1 MRALGPRGAVHLRT
15 SSTPGRRF
23 HELAQVL
30 ADLQNTTGCWLIV
43 NDRVDIAA
51 VVGAKGIQ
59 LASHSLRVAEARAVA
74 PDIPAGISIHSVDEA
89 VAAQASGAAWCV
101 AGSVFETP
109 THPGRS
115 EARVAFIEEV
125 ARAVSI
131 PIIAI
136 GGIQPEH
143 VTALRQAGAYGIA
156 TIRGADWER
165 RLSMLDTDPS
175 PGKTRLAGSP
185 HRTSEEAIIRYIS
198 IYDWD
203 SGSERDHHADGKRR
217 SPGYSAE

>member
-1 MRALGPRGAVHLRT
+1 MRALGKRGAVQLRT
-15 SSTPGRRF
+15 SSTPARRF
-23 HELAQVL
+23 HELASAL
-30 ADLQNTTGCWLIV
+30 AELQSSTGCWLII

-51 VVGAKGIQ
+51 AVGAKGIQ
-59 LASHSLRVAEARAVA
+59 LASHSLRVPEARAVA

-89 VAAQASGAAWCV
+89 SEAEASGAAWCV

-109 THPGRS
+109 THPGGS
-115 EARVAFIEEV
+115 AARIPFIEEL
-125 ARAVSI
+125 AIAVSI

-136 GGIQPEH
+136 GGVQPEH
-143 VTALRQAGAYGIA
+143 VTALRDAGAYGIA
-156 TIRGADWER
+156 TIRGVDWER
-165 RLSMLDTDPS
+165 RQSMLDTDPS

-185 HRTSEEAIIRYIS
+185 HRTSEEGIIRYIS